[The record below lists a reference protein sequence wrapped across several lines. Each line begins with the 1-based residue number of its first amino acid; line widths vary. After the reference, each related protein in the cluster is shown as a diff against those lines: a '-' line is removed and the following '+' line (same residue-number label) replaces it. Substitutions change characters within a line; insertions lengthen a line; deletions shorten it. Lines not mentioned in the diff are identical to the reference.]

1 MKELI
6 ILDIIKNKLSIKI
19 SFLIIF
25 LIGLL
30 FRFFYFPY
38 ELPLFADG
46 LDNFTY
52 ATAINYY
59 GHLPSEWAPANNGWP
74 IFLSIWFS
82 LVNLDSSFDYM
93 QFQRILSIILSSLIT
108 IPVYFLCRK
117 FFTNKISLIG
127 AALFAF
133 EPRII
138 LNSILGITEPLFILL
153 GISSLVIFLRY
164 DRKGILIAFTLT
176 SFATIVRSEGI
187 FLLITISILFFIK
200 NKISKEILKTYLPA
214 LVIFL
219 LISTPISMYKTE
231 VSGNDAMFD
240 RVVGGTS
247 QIISMVN
254 ENQNDDSKIIN
265 GLELFIKYLGWI
277 MIPSFLLFVPFGMIQ
292 FFRKRTKEL
301 NFILIFLASSSIP
314 ILYAY
319 IVQAQ
324 DTRYFYFLYPI
335 FCLISLFAVETYIS
349 KVTRKNFLIL
359 FLIIGILITS
369 VSFYEYKK
377 IDYEKEIELNEIAQ
391 TISNK
396 VLGINFHPTETQ
408 YIRATEIPIKW
419 PFLFFEEDYQIKSI
433 STTNYDNLEDF
444 ILNSR
449 EGLTHLIVDNDS
461 NLPKFLQDVYY
472 HEERYNYLNKIF
484 DSKDQGFN
492 HHVKV
497 FEIDFEK
504 FYSDMKAKNHSKIVV
519 PVSNFKE

>member
-1 MKELI
+1 MSLLNI
-6 ILDIIKNKLSIKI
+6 NKIETKFVFI
-19 SFLIIF
+19 IIF
-25 LIGLL
+25 LIGLGL
-30 FRFFYFPY
+30 RLFYFPY
-38 ELPLFADG
+38 ELPLIADG
-46 LDNFTY
+46 MDNFTY
-52 ATAINYY
+52 ATAINFY
-59 GHLPSEWAPANNGWP
+59 GNLPNEWAPANIGWP
-74 IFLSIWFS
+74 IFLSFWFS

-93 QFQRILSIILSSLIT
+93 QFQRILSIIISSLIT
-108 IPVYFLCRK
+108 IPVYFLCKK
-117 FFTNKISLIG
+117 FFNNKISLIG

-138 LNSILGITEPLFILL
+138 LNSILGITESLFILI

-164 DRKGILIAFTLT
+164 DRKGILIAFTLA

-200 NKISKEILKTYLPA
+200 NKISKEIVKTYLPA
-214 LVIFL
+214 LIIFL
-219 LISTPISMYKTE
+219 LILTPISMYKTE

-247 QIISMVN
+247 QMISMVS
-254 ENQNDDSKIIN
+254 ENQNDNSEIIN

-277 MIPSFLLFVPFGMIQ
+277 MIPSFLLFLPFGAIQ
-292 FFRKRTKEL
+292 FLRKRTKEM
-301 NFILIFLASSSIP
+301 NFIIIFLISSSIP

-349 KVTRKNFLIL
+349 KFTRKNIVIL
-359 FLIIGILITS
+359 FLIIGILIAS

-377 IDYEKEIELNEIAQ
+377 IDYEKEKELNEIAQ
-391 TISNK
+391 NISNK
-396 VLGINFHPTETQ
+396 VSGINFHPTETQ

-419 PFLFFEEDYQIKSI
+419 PFLFFEEDHQIKSI
-433 STTNYDNLEDF
+433 STKNYDNVEDL

-449 EGLTHLIVDNDS
+449 EDLTHLIVDNDPS
-461 NLPKFLQDVYY
+461 LPKFLQDVYF

-484 DSKDQGFN
+484 DSKEQNFN
-492 HHVKV
+492 YHVKV
-497 FEIDFEK
+497 YEIDYEK
-504 FYSDMKAKNHSKIVV
+504 FDFKI
-519 PVSNFKE
+519 KK